1 MTLVLCAEERG
12 GLSFHSRRQSQDR
25 LLREDLLKEAEG
37 RLLWVDGYT
46 KRQFSEPSERIRVS
60 ETPWLQA
67 GEGDLCYLELQ
78 DPSPAMER
86 ADKLLLYRWRRH
98 YPADRAFSVPAEW
111 HLVSRTE
118 LAGYSHDVIDKE
130 VYQR

>member
-1 MTLVLCAEERG
+1 MTLVLCADERG

-67 GEGDLCYLELQ
+67 GEGVQERQRQLRQADLQ
-78 DPSPAMER
+78 VV
-86 ADKLLLYRWRRH
+86 
-98 YPADRAFSVPAEW
+98 VPAG
-111 HLVSRTE
+111 HPGAVVQ
-118 LAGYSHDVIDKE
+118 GG
-130 VYQR
+130 